1 MLIKEVIKQTISLY
15 VSINVPSKV
24 TITLQLRVACGKSP

>member
-24 TITLQLRVACGKSP
+24 TITHCSYE